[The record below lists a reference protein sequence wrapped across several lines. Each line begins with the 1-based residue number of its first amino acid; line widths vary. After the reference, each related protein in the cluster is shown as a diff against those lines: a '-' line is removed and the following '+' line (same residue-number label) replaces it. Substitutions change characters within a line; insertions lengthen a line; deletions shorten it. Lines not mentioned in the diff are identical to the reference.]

1 MSVYWICGCKF
12 KLQDF
17 NVHKDR
23 VDELLF
29 EKMATPR
36 FPDLWVIVEKL
47 LLLLLGQASLKR
59 GFSINR
65 NIEEKNLKVESFIPQ
80 RHICDF
86 VYSVVGLFNVNIDKL
101 LKGCVHYI
109 FASLFC
115 KSKTEHLWNKEKYFL
130 FSSKALFVLEIIKF

>member
-1 MSVYWICGCKF
+1 MRHKSKCQYTEFVDVNSSF
-12 KLQDF
+12 KISMFIKTESMNFSL
-17 NVHKDR
+17 K
-23 VDELLF
+23 
-29 EKMATPR
+29 KMATPR

-47 LLLLLGQASLKR
+47 LLLLLGQVSLKR

-115 KSKTEHLWNKEKYFL
+115 MSKTEHL
-130 FSSKALFVLEIIKF
+130 

>member
-86 VYSVVGLFNVNIDKL
+86 VYSVVGLFNVNIDNFLKVVSTTFLLVCFVCLKQSTCETRKNIFYSLRKL
-101 LKGCVHYI
+101 
-109 FASLFC
+109 
-115 KSKTEHLWNKEKYFL
+115 FL
-130 FSSKALFVLEIIKF
+130 FLR